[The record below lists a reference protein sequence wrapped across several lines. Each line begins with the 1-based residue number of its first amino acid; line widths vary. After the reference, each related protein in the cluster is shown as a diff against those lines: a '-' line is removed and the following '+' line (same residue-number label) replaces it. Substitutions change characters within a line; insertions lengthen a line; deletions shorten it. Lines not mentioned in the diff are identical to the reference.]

1 MCVCECMVCIG
12 MEFSTSH
19 FFEKQLNWT
28 AIHIEADMVNAEQLR
43 GFRGQAINIQAALCD
58 SERVVHF
65 VNRKDDWTKESARK
79 TYYEV
84 IYLCT
89 YVCMYLCMHVFMFI
103 CKYYLFFKFCGVHRN
118 DRYLTYYVGIYV
130 VCMLALFNNSN
141 TNSRAVYRLT

>member
-1 MCVCECMVCIG
+1 MVRVG
-12 MEFSTSH
+12 MVFSTSH

-89 YVCMYLCMHVFMFI
+89 YVCMYLCLYVNIIYSLNFVVFI
-103 CKYYLFFKFCGVHRN
+103 VSI
-118 DRYLTYYVGIYV
+118 DT
-130 VCMLALFNNSN
+130 
-141 TNSRAVYRLT
+141 

>member
-1 MCVCECMVCIG
+1 MVRVG
-12 MEFSTSH
+12 MVFSTSH

-65 VNRKDDWTKESARK
+65 VNREDDWTKGAGK
-79 TYYEV
+79 TYEEV

-89 YVCMYLCMHVFMFI
+89 HVCMHVFMFTR
-103 CKYYLFFKFCGVHRN
+103 KYYLFFKFCGVHRN
-118 DRYLTYYVGIYV
+118 DRYFTYYVCVYYV
-130 VCMLALFNNSN
+130 HVYVCK
-141 TNSRAVYRLT
+141 